1 MTESE
6 NTRHLWSLELN
17 RRSLLRGGVLGG
29 AGLAAA
35 ALIGCGGDDD
45 DDDDGSTTATT
56 SGSTSGTTSG
66 GSSSSSGTS
75 SGGSG
80 SSGGTSDGSTTTTTT
95 EDEAGE
101 GMLVQDPD
109 LPFPYQFPEPGG
121 LTPKAGGVMSIA
133 ATFTIATMDP
143 TKSAAGGT
151 ITVPNMV
158 YNRILGMV
166 GGPRKNP
173 YTLELE
179 PELAASWERT
189 PDGVTFIFNM
199 RDDVNWQNIPPLNG
213 RKFVAEDA
221 RFAFERYRSE
231 GVHKSYWA
239 NIGSLEVPD
248 DTTLNINMANVTADF
263 ILPLASRYQT
273 IHPKELVDSGEIE
286 SKVIGTGPMIMTE
299 LEEASHVVFAKNP
312 DYWEREVLLDGVEFR
327 LTRDAAAKLAGFRVG
342 QFDYA
347 YALVSNIENV
357 EALLETNPDVQINM
371 RVVDAGGLPLGLN
384 LSNPKFTDERIRQAM
399 TLAMDTQLMVDLV
412 YDGLAKNLPLHPWAF
427 VHDEEPTVESG
438 QLGPWFDRY
447 DPEEAKKL
455 LAAAG
460 AEDLSFGS
468 IYYNY
473 GSPAIDNLTDIT
485 VGQFA
490 EVGITMDSRHVDYT
504 EFNSTWVPGKLEEA
518 STSAWRTVG
527 FDGDNYFFNM
537 VHSESPGN
545 RWKLDDP
552 QVDALAEAQQVELD
566 PDARKEI
573 HREMFDYFLEKMFW
587 PPLPSAIG
595 FEVYQP
601 WVRGIRFG
609 GIFGSNSSYY
619 DWGDQIAGAWLD
631 K

>member
-45 DDDDGSTTATT
+45 DDDGGSTTATT
-56 SGSTSGTTSG
+56 SGSTGGTTSG
-66 GSSSSSGTS
+66 GGSSSSGGT

-80 SSGGTSDGSTTTTTT
+80 SSGGTSNGSTTTTT
-95 EDEAGE
+95 EPEAGE

-189 PDGVTFIFNM
+189 PDGITFIFNM

-248 DTTLNINMANVTADF
+248 DTTLNITMAIGTANF

-347 YALVSNIENV
+347 YALVSNIE
-357 EALLETNPDVQINM
+357 
-371 RVVDAGGLPLGLN
+371 
-384 LSNPKFTDERIRQAM
+384 
-399 TLAMDTQLMVDLV
+399 
-412 YDGLAKNLPLHPWAF
+412 
-427 VHDEEPTVESG
+427 
-438 QLGPWFDRY
+438 
-447 DPEEAKKL
+447 
-455 LAAAG
+455 
-460 AEDLSFGS
+460 
-468 IYYNY
+468 
-473 GSPAIDNLTDIT
+473 
-485 VGQFA
+485 
-490 EVGITMDSRHVDYT
+490 
-504 EFNSTWVPGKLEEA
+504 
-518 STSAWRTVG
+518 
-527 FDGDNYFFNM
+527 
-537 VHSESPGN
+537 
-545 RWKLDDP
+545 
-552 QVDALAEAQQVELD
+552 
-566 PDARKEI
+566 
-573 HREMFDYFLEKMFW
+573 
-587 PPLPSAIG
+587 
-595 FEVYQP
+595 
-601 WVRGIRFG
+601 
-609 GIFGSNSSYY
+609 
-619 DWGDQIAGAWLD
+619 
-631 K
+631 